1 MGLQQ
6 IKTWQRMALALLGG
20 ALTSISP
27 RLGGNLLFLLS
38 LPFFLG
44 GLAVV
49 IAAPTA
55 RWGTTPGKF
64 LFRLEVVGAHALPPT
79 FRQAFSR
86 ELIKLLSL
94 LMPFGLF
101 LALAITVRN
110 GGIAL
115 HDQATRTEV
124 CPKFVSPPHK
134 SAGSRPS
141 AATGAKPVRK
151 SSWKST

>member
-1 MGLQQ
+1 MILRRTIAYMIDFFLASLVVGN
-6 IKTWQRMALALLGG
+6 ALALLGG

-27 RLGGNLLFLLS
+27 RLGGSLLFLLS

-44 GLAVV
+44 GLAAV

-124 CPKFVSPPHK
+124 VPK
-134 SAGSRPS
+134 
-141 AATGAKPVRK
+141 VRLTPTQK
-151 SSWKST
+151 RWLQAQRRYRR